1 MDIIRERY
9 DISIERIREIQKEGA
24 VKAPFA
30 DFFNKNAELLER
42 IDGLY
47 QMVQSGTYGTLSM
60 EELEEINQSLYEE
73 LIKENYEKSYA
84 NPAYAVEQLGETY
97 GALLCYLHVGNRRL
111 IRNAVKQETER
122 MVLQMELFIE
132 IYNYFEELDDVEEK
146 DIFETM
152 YSYEKDNTE
161 IFVDQQVD
169 AIINPDNDYYTKI
182 VMESDLEDL
191 RYLYRYGEHIGDNE
205 RKMAQFLNGLSE
217 EKIERIASTYT
228 EGYRVGFVKA
238 GKPLDQKE
246 TVQVR
251 YNIGFER
258 IVRKA
263 IENFARMGLK
273 PVIYA
278 GGVVS
283 TEVNPQYSFDHKNDQ
298 GLYLDKAYVKRS
310 LEVRKQAFE
319 TRKKMAQGMAG
330 PAVIEIFGETPFE
343 PESKKEAI
351 SLSEEQQKL
360 KVQYMNDAAQIT
372 QQYIKGEERSF
383 TIIAFPIPEFG
394 ENFEEMF
401 EETIRI
407 NTLDAAKYEKVQQK
421 IIDTLDQAEYV
432 RVVGRGENQTYM
444 NVQLH
449 PLKHPEKESN
459 FENCVADVNIPLG
472 EVFTSPQLTG
482 TNGKLHVS
490 QVYLNGLKFIDLE
503 IDFEDGKIKS
513 YTCGNFAEESENK
526 KYIQDNILFNHETLP
541 IGEFA
546 IGTNTTAYVIANKYD
561 VVYKLPIL
569 IVEKMG
575 PHFAVGDTCYSW
587 EEDVPVFNPDG
598 KEIIA
603 RDNEIS
609 ILRKT
614 DLSKAYF
621 GCHTDITIPYDEL
634 GEITAVTEEGKEIVI
649 IQEGRFVL
657 EGTEFLNEPF
667 DESKSFSE

>member
-1 MDIIRERY
+1 MDIVNERY
-9 DISIERIREIQKEGA
+9 EISIERIKEIQKEGA

-30 DFFNKNAELLER
+30 DFFNKSAKLLEE
-42 IDGLY
+42 IDSLY
-47 QMVQSGTYGTLSM
+47 QLVKSGKYAQLSM
-60 EELEEINQSLYEE
+60 EELKKINETLYLEIHKEKYEE
-73 LIKENYEKSYA
+73 SYA
-84 NPAYAVEQLGETY
+84 NPAYAVKQLGDTF
-97 GALLCYLHVGNRRL
+97 GQLLCYLHVGNRGL
-111 IRNAVKQETER
+111 IRNAVKQETEQ

-132 IYNYFEELDDVEEK
+132 IYNYFEEIDRVEEK
-146 DIFETM
+146 HIFDTV

-161 IFVDQQVD
+161 IFVEHQVD
-169 AIINPDNDYYTKI
+169 AIINPENDYYTKI

-191 RYLYRYGEHIGDNE
+191 RYLYRYGEYIGHNE
-205 RKMAQFLNGLSE
+205 IKMAQFLNGLSQ
-217 EKIERIASTYT
+217 EKIDKIATTYT

-238 GKPLDQKE
+238 GKPLEKKG
-246 TVQVR
+246 TVQIR
-251 YNIGFER
+251 YNVGFER

-263 IENFARMGLK
+263 VENFRMMGLK
-273 PVIYA
+273 PVIFA
-278 GGVVS
+278 GGVAS
-283 TEVNPQYSFDHKNDQ
+283 TGPNPQYAFDHKNDQ
-298 GLYLDKAYVKRS
+298 GLYFDKAYVKRS

-319 TRKKMAQGMAG
+319 SRKEMAGLMAG

-360 KVQYMNDAAQIT
+360 KVQYMNDVARIT
-372 QQYIKGEERSF
+372 QQYIKEEERSF

-401 EETIRI
+401 EETVEI
-407 NTLDAAKYEKVQQK
+407 NTLDAKLYEGVQQH

-432 RVVGRGENQTYM
+432 RVTGRDNNKTYM
-444 NVQLH
+444 NVQLQE
-449 PLKHPEKESN
+449 LKNSAKETN

-472 EVFTSPQLTG
+472 EVFTSPKLTG

-503 IDFEDGKIKS
+503 IDFEDGEIKN
-513 YTCGNFAEESENK
+513 YTCRNFTEESENK

-561 VVYKLPIL
+561 AVYKLPIL

-587 EEDVPVFNPDG
+587 EEDIKVYNPDG

-614 DLSKAYF
+614 DVSKAYF

-634 GEITAVTEEGKEIVI
+634 GEITAVTKNGDEITI
-649 IQEGRFVL
+649 IKDGRFVL
-657 EGTEFLNEPF
+657 KGTELLNKPF
-667 DESKSFSE
+667 EEE